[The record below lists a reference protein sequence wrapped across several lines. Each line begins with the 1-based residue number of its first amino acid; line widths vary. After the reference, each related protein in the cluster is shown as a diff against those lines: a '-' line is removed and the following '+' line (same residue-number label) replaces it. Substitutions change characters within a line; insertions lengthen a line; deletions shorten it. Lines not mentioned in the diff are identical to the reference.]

1 MTTVTHF
8 TFFIP
13 HSPPTSSLS
22 LTWPVLHSVLHCL
35 SVWSLFKGF
44 ALAFHLQIYC
54 TFISITPLLF
64 SLAFPLTLCWS
75 SAFNVFCCVLF
86 LHRCNLFQ
94 HYSIILFSS
103 PSCAYYPQ
111 TVPLLEKCLS
121 IYVIWSWLYLWPL
134 SFWTW
139 LISLNMMTSSF
150 IYLSINITISFFLW
164 LKILYC
170 MHIHMYT
177 LWKLYY
183 IYVCICIYIYNLYNP
198 LISWKTSGLFMCGG
212 YCQ

>member
-121 IYVIWSWLYLWPL
+121 IYVIWSWLYLCIHFSFGSIFHIWEKTCDPYLSEHGLFHLTWWPPV
-134 SFWTW
+134 
-139 LISLNMMTSSF
+139 SS
-150 IYLSINITISFFLW
+150 IYL
-164 LKILYC
+164 
-170 MHIHMYT
+170 
-177 LWKLYY
+177 
-183 IYVCICIYIYNLYNP
+183 
-198 LISWKTSGLFMCGG
+198 
-212 YCQ
+212 